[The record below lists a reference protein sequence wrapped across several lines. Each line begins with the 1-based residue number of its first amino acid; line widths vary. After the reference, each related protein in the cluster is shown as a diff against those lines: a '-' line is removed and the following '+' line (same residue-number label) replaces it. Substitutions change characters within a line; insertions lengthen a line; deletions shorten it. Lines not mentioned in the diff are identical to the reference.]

1 MVSVFRQFPDD
12 TLAIYDM
19 EGDETLACLEDVV
32 GEQVPFVVAE
42 FWEVVLDLIVDDS
55 THVQSADSP
64 TLTIVETLSV
74 QDAAHAL
81 TSDHVTLTIVETLS
95 VNDSTHELNSDNVT
109 LISQTF
115 AIADSTH
122 ALSSDN
128 AVLEQVI
135 YKPIDVIVV
144 ACERVNSIQV
154 VAPVISS
161 KAKVIS
167 QITETTGILIEVSER
182 THVSTHIEVKA
193 EYE

>member
-1 MVSVFRQFPDD
+1 M
-12 TLAIYDM
+12 
-19 EGDETLACLEDVV
+19 
-32 GEQVPFVVAE
+32 
-42 FWEVVLDLIVDDS
+42 
-55 THVQSADSP
+55 
-64 TLTIVETLSV
+64 ETLSV

-95 VNDSTHELNSDNVT
+95 VNDSTHELTSDNVT

-115 AIADSTH
+115 AVADATH

-128 AVLEQVI
+128 VVLEQVI

-144 ACERVNSIQV
+144 ACERVSIIQV
-154 VAPVISS
+154 VAPAVTSR
-161 KAKVIS
+161 AKVIS
-167 QITETTGILIEVSER
+167 QIIETTGVLVEMSER